1 MLSVQ
6 VMQPPVCGHKMLLSV
21 YHASHKMHITLI
33 HQSHHIW
40 CVSHHIVTLLAP
52 LTCCSPS
59 LWGTVMTLT
68 FNLPNTANCQSNL
81 ELKVGIN
88 IQILK
93 LHKPN
98 IASIKIKTVYEFAY
112 ELLSRSRSSPI
123 SISKFLFRLSTEG
136 PGVTL
141 YSNWSSS
148 YFITFSFWL

>member
-21 YHASHKMHITLI
+21 YHASHKMHDTLI
-33 HQSHHIW
+33 NQSHHIW
-40 CVSHHIVTLLAP
+40 CVSHHIVTLPP
-52 LTCCSPS
+52 LTCCSPP
-59 LWGTVMTLT
+59 LWETVMTLT

-98 IASIKIKTVYEFAY
+98 IASIKIKTVKIWLMNYCQA
-112 ELLSRSRSSPI
+112 P
-123 SISKFLFRLSTEG
+123 G
-136 PGVTL
+136 PVPGQSQNS
-141 YSNWSSS
+141 YSDSQRK
-148 YFITFSFWL
+148 YLG